1 MQAAAAIGCDSKV
14 PAYGSAM
21 SATRAV
27 RSHPSGA
34 LLTVW
39 AVPGAKRTEIT
50 GLHGDALRIR
60 VAAPP
65 ERGRANKELIKY
77 LSDRLGIT
85 MRIASGAGS
94 RRKRL
99 LAPDVSV
106 SRLVELVDDLTN

>member
-1 MQAAAAIGCDSKV
+1 
-14 PAYGSAM
+14 M

-27 RSHPSGA
+27 RSHPGGA

-50 GLHGDALRIR
+50 GFHGDALRIR
-60 VAAPP
+60 IAAPP
-65 ERGRANKELIKY
+65 ERGRANKELVEY
-77 LSDRLGIT
+77 LSERMGIAL
-85 MRIASGAGS
+85 RITSGAGS